1 MIQIFR
7 NNKPF
12 FYIEDI
18 CEGSKLSRQLMDH
31 HYIVLKF
38 STASPVYFEIGD
50 SVEIAD
56 FGLFVLTSAY
66 FPKFNETTDGYDY
79 ELQMDAYYMSWKN
92 KVCKYRP
99 QYGANETS
107 FKLTTSVSV
116 HLNVVL
122 SNLKALNYKY
132 HNKDFSVDY
141 TTYNKDVFDIEKRFL
156 VEYSSMSIYDALN
169 TICESLDCEWWVDGS
184 VIYLGYCE
192 MTGQTTFEQGV
203 NMLSMS
209 QTESKSSYITRL
221 YAFGSDKNI
230 PSGYFTGSEAD
241 VTTDGVATDYL
252 MLPNK
257 DVDDEGYYSKNGYIE
272 NINVVKNEAQ
282 AIEGVVL
289 FEDEYPKLSCTVSS
303 IKTYNSTVENENGDI
318 TTATFWQVSSSD
330 SFATKFSLSWIKQG
344 LTLMIKFESGA
355 LMGMEFEVNFKTIER
370 VNYFEIVANDTYG
383 RTLPDSVMCPKI
395 GDKFFLYNWDATK
408 ITETN
413 LISEAQEALYVRA
426 KNYYKKSMVDN
437 SNFTCVLDSEKFFN
451 FGTYNFHPMGEQVK
465 LINPLFSETDKDGK
479 HYRNSRIIGMELN
492 LDIPY
497 DSPKYIVGEKAAYSR
512 LGQLEDKVNSITVY
526 GQQIGGA
533 SGGGGVYV
541 IGMNDTTP
549 ETDSNVYS
557 ARRTRNSFLSKLN
570 PDTAQKVITFM
581 EGLKVGNGGKG
592 IDDKGN
598 AVLGDVVVDRAH
610 DPHSTEADRTIIGAQ
625 GFDLYMGVDGKSHM
639 YIDYLTTRVKMFAA
653 GAEIRKVSYSGGTT
667 IFSNAGSTIVKVAYV
682 MDANGE
688 KVIAYKC
695 YAAADDGTT
704 RTMNWWRPGMMAMCQ
719 TFNVKA
725 QTEGEFANR
734 YYWRLV
740 VAVGQETL
748 EDGRLYDYVVLSN
761 VERFDGMDE
770 VVPSYGLKLL
780 ADGTGKVLTF
790 GGAAVAVAAA
800 SGLTSFG
807 AVLEQDGVKMD
818 DKKNSVS
825 RRNYAGY
832 EPAEDG
838 REPDAPMAGD
848 VIVQVGDQVKW
859 KSRGNV
865 IKLSTSTED
874 DASGTAP
881 AIAMYYGIG
890 RYDIV
895 NDRQDLSKVYMW
907 RDLTFLASPA
917 MTYVNSDKFMLFTGD
932 IGNSITLSKKF
943 TDIKVSVDDVTSK
956 VEETNTLVGEVGTDL
971 TTFKQTSKEFSLK
984 VVQRSEGRFNLL
996 TGTAF
1001 KRKEASWTGNDTY
1014 EPWITTVYQYD
1025 GINAVMIEGAKGKN
1039 RGVDFLRVKVGRN
1052 RTHTV
1057 SAMLACDGD
1066 VAYRDFGVYI
1076 VQKDA
1081 QMNDIGNN
1089 LSIYCKV
1096 AKNMSTGWNLM
1107 TETFE
1112 LDTRTVYAD
1121 CVFIYSGA
1129 HTARI
1134 ALPMLTEGGEYLGW
1148 SLSEEDC
1155 NYRGGNLLA
1164 RADTLTSGD
1173 GLTVDSRFT
1182 KLLSEGDADR
1192 YGSYATLC
1200 TDIRSGAVGRIDTLT
1215 WDLSGKGVIK
1225 QGQDYMLSFMAK
1237 GDSDADAYAHI
1248 AAYLHNDGTPDVA
1261 VEICGHVINTSTPD
1275 GEALMSVSG
1284 KWQMYYVHW
1293 RVIGDS
1299 LPQAVVLRTF
1309 TGSRLFVSQLKL
1321 EVGATATEWTAE
1333 SSDYVEDRS
1342 MLASLLD
1349 TGIDINSKE
1358 MTLTAERTK
1367 FRTRTGK
1374 EVAVF
1379 DEDGLNADLINVKH
1393 LWAESNDGTKK
1404 VGYFGNYEEDACK
1417 VGSEYAPLFV
1427 GSPTAAEAPFY
1438 VTSTGAVK
1446 AIRGYI
1452 GCFEIDARYLKHG
1465 TPGETDYMCLNSS
1478 DIVFRSSDN
1487 NFDLV
1492 LGNSIFSGV
1501 VGLNEQ
1507 GGVLLNSVRN
1517 WNDVYD
1523 YQQVNLGMKLS
1534 VSGKMSLEHRELQ
1547 NIAGSS
1553 LPNGNHA
1560 LFISNGDIAGM
1571 RPMLTVATA
1580 NRALSKM
1587 ECVVVCRVGVTLML
1601 PKDPEIGQYFKII
1614 KASNSTVTMAIDTD
1628 GGDTKKITYW
1638 YNAVYSE
1645 GASLRSKTADKCPLD
1660 RYVQDAELFFDGTEW
1675 QCRQHGYVQG

>member
-1 MIQIFR
+1 MTQATTKDYWISSSALHIELNALGNPDYIQASCVSGAKILVYV
-7 NNKPF
+7 K
-12 FYIEDI
+12 DI
-18 CEGSKLSRQLMDH
+18 IGYDAGHNYRRWPLQASPTVFNSHTEKYVYAAIPRSLN
-31 HYIVLKF
+31 
-38 STASPVYFEIGD
+38 STASAWVVFPSELIDIYGKNEKEEQIGD
-50 SVEIAD
+50 ERYYYIFMQGKITSSGDNGTTDRDWDTRVFTGYLSSDEALDASTTESEWYKYSSVDSIVTFLKDLTMKAGTKFREFFAKTFTIVSGGSLTFEGQGSLNGIVNDNTPLSSAD
-56 FGLFVLTSAY
+56 RIVT
-66 FPKFNETTDGYDY
+66 PKFLDDNA
-79 ELQMDAYYMSWKN
+79 LS
-92 KVCKYRP
+92 
-99 QYGANETS
+99 
-107 FKLTTSVSV
+107 SV
-116 HLNVVL
+116 H
-122 SNLKALNYKY
+122 
-132 HNKDFSVDY
+132 
-141 TTYNKDVFDIEKRFL
+141 E
-156 VEYSSMSIYDALN
+156 
-169 TICESLDCEWWVDGS
+169 
-184 VIYLGYCE
+184 
-192 MTGQTTFEQGV
+192 
-203 NMLSMS
+203 
-209 QTESKSSYITRL
+209 
-221 YAFGSDKNI
+221 
-230 PSGYFTGSEAD
+230 
-241 VTTDGVATDYL
+241 
-252 MLPNK
+252 
-257 DVDDEGYYSKNGYIE
+257 
-272 NINVVKNEAQ
+272 
-282 AIEGVVL
+282 
-289 FEDEYPKLSCTVSS
+289 
-303 IKTYNSTVENENGDI
+303 
-318 TTATFWQVSSSD
+318 
-330 SFATKFSLSWIKQG
+330 
-344 LTLMIKFESGA
+344 
-355 LMGMEFEVNFKTIER
+355 
-370 VNYFEIVANDTYG
+370 
-383 RTLPDSVMCPKI
+383 
-395 GDKFFLYNWDATK
+395 
-408 ITETN
+408 
-413 LISEAQEALYVRA
+413 
-426 KNYYKKSMVDN
+426 
-437 SNFTCVLDSEKFFN
+437 
-451 FGTYNFHPMGEQVK
+451 
-465 LINPLFSETDKDGK
+465 
-479 HYRNSRIIGMELN
+479 
-492 LDIPY
+492 
-497 DSPKYIVGEKAAYSR
+497 
-512 LGQLEDKVNSITVY
+512 
-526 GQQIGGA
+526 
-533 SGGGGVYV
+533 
-541 IGMNDTTP
+541 
-549 ETDSNVYS
+549 
-557 ARRTRNSFLSKLN
+557 
-570 PDTAQKVITFM
+570 DTAQKAITFM
-581 EGLKVGNGGKG
+581 EGLKLGKDG
-592 IDDKGN
+592 KRGLTGEGN
-598 AVLGDVVVDRAH
+598 AVLGDVVLDRVH

-838 REPDAPMAGD
+838 REPNAPMAGD

-859 KSRGNV
+859 ESRGNV

-932 IGNSITLSKKF
+932 IGNSMTLSKKF

-984 VVQRSEGRFNLL
+984 VGQRSEGRFNLL

-1001 KRKEASWTGNDTY
+1001 KRKEASWTRNDTY

-1025 GINAVMIEGAKGKN
+1025 GINAAVIEGSKGKY
-1039 RGVDFLRVKVGRN
+1039 RGVDFVRVKVGRN
-1052 RTHTV
+1052 RKHTV
-1057 SAMLACDGD
+1057 SAMLACDGE

-1081 QMNDIGNN
+1081 QMNDIGKN
-1089 LSIYCKV
+1089 LSIYCEV
-1096 AKNMSTGWNLM
+1096 AKKMSVGWYLM

-1112 LDTRTVYAD
+1112 LDATTVYVD

-1129 HTARI
+1129 HNARI

-1148 SLSEEDC
+1148 SLSEGDC

-1164 RADTLTSGD
+1164 RTDTLTSGD
-1173 GLTVDSRFT
+1173 GLTVSSRFT
-1182 KLLSEGDADR
+1182 KLLSEDDADR

-1200 TDIRSGAVGRIDTLT
+1200 TDIRDGAAGRIDTVT

-1309 TGSRLFVSQLKL
+1309 TGSRLFVSQIKL

-1358 MTLTAERTK
+1358 ITMTAERTK

-1374 EVAVF
+1374 KVAVF

-1393 LWAESNDGTKK
+1393 LWAESEDGTKK
-1404 VGYFGNYEEDACK
+1404 VGYFGNYDTPECM
-1417 VGSEYAPLFV
+1417 VGNEYAPLFV
-1427 GSPTAAEAPFY
+1427 GSPTAKDAPYY

-1446 AIRGYI
+1446 AVKGYI
-1452 GCFEIDARYLKHG
+1452 GCFEINVNYLKHG
-1465 TPGETDYMCLNSS
+1465 TPGETDYMSLNSS
-1478 DIVFRSSDN
+1478 DIVFRSGDN
-1487 NFDLV
+1487 NFGLV
-1492 LGNSIFSGV
+1492 LGNAILGGV
-1501 VGLNEQ
+1501 EGLGKQ
-1507 GGVLLNSVRN
+1507 GGMSLNSKRD
-1517 WNDVYD
+1517 WNDPYD
-1523 YQQVNLGMKLS
+1523 YKQANFGIMLS
-1534 VSGKMSLEHRELQ
+1534 VSGKINLEHRELQ
-1547 NIAGSS
+1547 DIAGSS
-1553 LPNGNHA
+1553 FLNGNHA

-1571 RPMLTVATA
+1571 RPVLTVATTH
-1580 NRALSKM
+1580 RALSKM
-1587 ECVVVCRVGVTLML
+1587 ECVVVCRAGVTLTL
-1601 PKDPEIGQYFKII
+1601 PKDPEIGQYYKII
-1614 KASNSTVTMAIDTD
+1614 KASSSTVTMAIDTD

-1638 YNAVYSE
+1638 YNAVYSG

>member
-1 MIQIFR
+1 MIQVFR

-66 FPKFNETTDGYDY
+66 FPKYNETTDGYDY

-107 FKLTTSVSV
+107 FKLTTSVST
-116 HLNVVL
+116 HLNVIL
-122 SNLKALNYKY
+122 SNLKALSYKY

-230 PSGYFTGSEAD
+230 PSGYFTGSEVD

-512 LGQLEDKVNSITVY
+512 LGQLEDKVNSITVN

-598 AVLGDVVVDRAH
+598 AVLGDVVVDRVH

-725 QTEGEFANR
+725 QTEGELANR

-761 VERFDGMDE
+761 VERFHGTDE

-832 EPAEDG
+832 ESTEDG
-838 REPDAPMAGD
+838 REPNAPMAGD

-859 KSRGNV
+859 LSRGNA

-874 DASGTAP
+874 DVSGTAP
-881 AIAMYYGIG
+881 AIAMYHGIG
-890 RYDIV
+890 NYADE
-895 NDRQDLSKVYMW
+895 NGKDDLSTIWKW
-907 RDLTFLASPA
+907 RKLTFLGSPA
-917 MTYVNSDKFMLFTGD
+917 MTYVNSDNFKVFTEGD
-932 IGNSITLSKKF
+932 IKTAYDMTARFMSIEGNIGSITSTVAETKK
-943 TDIKVSVDDVTSK
+943 K
-956 VEETNTLVGEVGTDL
+956 VGEVETNL
-971 TTFKQTSKEFSLK
+971 TTFKQTSKDFSLK
-984 VVQRSEGRFNLL
+984 VGQRSEGRFNLL

-1025 GINAVMIEGAKGKN
+1025 GINAVIIEGAKGKN
-1039 RGVDFLRVKVGRN
+1039 RGVDFLSVKVGRN
-1052 RTHTV
+1052 RKHTV

-1089 LSIYCKV
+1089 LSIYCEV

-1112 LDTRTVYAD
+1112 LDARTVYAD
-1121 CVFIYSGA
+1121 CVFIYSGE

-1134 ALPMLTEGGEYLGW
+1134 ALPMLTEGSEYLGW

-1164 RADTLTSGD
+1164 RADTLTNGD

-1200 TDIRSGAVGRIDTLT
+1200 TDIRSGAAGRIDTVT

-1261 VEICGHVINTSTPD
+1261 VEICGHVIDTSTPD

-1284 KWQMYYVHW
+1284 KWQKYYVHW

-1309 TGSRLFVSQLKL
+1309 TGSRLFVSQIKT

-1342 MLASLLD
+1342 MLASLLEV
-1349 TGIDINSKE
+1349 GIDINSKE

-1374 EVAVF
+1374 KVAVF

-1393 LWAESNDGTKK
+1393 LWAESEDGTKK
-1404 VGYFGNYEEDACK
+1404 VGYFGNYETDACK

-1427 GSPTAAEAPFY
+1427 GTSTAQDAPFY
-1438 VTSTGAVK
+1438 VTSTGAIKAVK
-1446 AIRGYI
+1446 GYI
-1452 GCFEIDARYLKHG
+1452 GCFEINVNYLKHG
-1465 TPGETDYMCLNSS
+1465 TPGETDYMSLNSS
-1478 DIVFRSSDN
+1478 DIVFRSRDDN
-1487 NFDLV
+1487 FGLV
-1492 LGNSIFSGV
+1492 LGNAILGGV
-1501 VGLNEQ
+1501 EGLGKQ
-1507 GGVLLNSVRN
+1507 GGMSLNSKRD
-1517 WNDVYD
+1517 WNDPYD
-1523 YQQVNLGMKLS
+1523 YKQVNFGMMLS
-1534 VSGKMSLEHRELQ
+1534 VSGKMNLEHRELQ
-1547 NIAGSS
+1547 DIAGSS
-1553 LPNGNHA
+1553 WPNGNHA
-1560 LFISNGDIAGM
+1560 LFISKGDIAGM

-1587 ECVVVCRVGVTLML
+1587 ECVVVCRAGVTLTL
-1601 PKDPEIGQYFKII
+1601 PSDPEIGQYYKII
-1614 KASNSTVTMAIDTD
+1614 KAMANTVTMKSEGA
-1628 GGDTKKITYW
+1628 GITYW
-1638 YNAVYSE
+1638 FIENFPDDIP
-1645 GASLRSKTADKCPLD
+1645 RRTSKTAATCALD
-1660 RYVQDAELFFDGTEW
+1660 AYVQDAELFFDGTVW
-1675 QCRQHGYVQG
+1675 QCRQYGYVLG

>member
-1 MIQIFR
+1 MTQATTKDYWISSSALHIELNALGNPDYIQASCVSGAQILVYV
-7 NNKPF
+7 K
-12 FYIEDI
+12 DI
-18 CEGSKLSRQLMDH
+18 IGYDAGHNYRRWPLQASPTVFNSHTEKYVYAAIPRSLN
-31 HYIVLKF
+31 
-38 STASPVYFEIGD
+38 STASAWVVFPSELIDIYGKNEKEEQIGD
-50 SVEIAD
+50 ERYYYIFMQGKITSSGDNGTTDRDWDTRVFTGYLSSDEALDASTTESEWYKYSSVDSIVTFLKDLTMKAGTKFREFFAKTFTIVSGGSLTFEGQGSLNGIVNDNTPLSSAD
-56 FGLFVLTSAY
+56 RIVT
-66 FPKFNETTDGYDY
+66 PKFLDDNA
-79 ELQMDAYYMSWKN
+79 LS
-92 KVCKYRP
+92 
-99 QYGANETS
+99 
-107 FKLTTSVSV
+107 SV
-116 HLNVVL
+116 H
-122 SNLKALNYKY
+122 
-132 HNKDFSVDY
+132 
-141 TTYNKDVFDIEKRFL
+141 E
-156 VEYSSMSIYDALN
+156 
-169 TICESLDCEWWVDGS
+169 
-184 VIYLGYCE
+184 
-192 MTGQTTFEQGV
+192 
-203 NMLSMS
+203 
-209 QTESKSSYITRL
+209 
-221 YAFGSDKNI
+221 
-230 PSGYFTGSEAD
+230 
-241 VTTDGVATDYL
+241 
-252 MLPNK
+252 
-257 DVDDEGYYSKNGYIE
+257 
-272 NINVVKNEAQ
+272 
-282 AIEGVVL
+282 
-289 FEDEYPKLSCTVSS
+289 
-303 IKTYNSTVENENGDI
+303 
-318 TTATFWQVSSSD
+318 
-330 SFATKFSLSWIKQG
+330 
-344 LTLMIKFESGA
+344 
-355 LMGMEFEVNFKTIER
+355 
-370 VNYFEIVANDTYG
+370 
-383 RTLPDSVMCPKI
+383 
-395 GDKFFLYNWDATK
+395 
-408 ITETN
+408 
-413 LISEAQEALYVRA
+413 
-426 KNYYKKSMVDN
+426 
-437 SNFTCVLDSEKFFN
+437 
-451 FGTYNFHPMGEQVK
+451 
-465 LINPLFSETDKDGK
+465 
-479 HYRNSRIIGMELN
+479 
-492 LDIPY
+492 
-497 DSPKYIVGEKAAYSR
+497 
-512 LGQLEDKVNSITVY
+512 
-526 GQQIGGA
+526 
-533 SGGGGVYV
+533 
-541 IGMNDTTP
+541 
-549 ETDSNVYS
+549 
-557 ARRTRNSFLSKLN
+557 
-570 PDTAQKVITFM
+570 DTAQKAITFM
-581 EGLKVGNGGKG
+581 EGLKLGKDG
-592 IDDKGN
+592 KKGLTGEGN

-625 GFDLYMGVDGKSHM
+625 GFDLYMGVDGKSHL

-725 QTEGEFANR
+725 QTEGELANR

-761 VERFDGMDE
+761 VERFHGTDE

-807 AVLEQDGVKMD
+807 AVLEQDGVPRD
-818 DKKNSVS
+818 DYDFSVS
-825 RRNYAGY
+825 GRNYAGY
-832 EPAEDG
+832 EPAEG
-838 REPDAPMAGD
+838 GGELVAPMAGD

-859 KSRGNV
+859 LSRGNV

-890 RYDIV
+890 NYADEKGKE
-895 NDRQDLSKVYMW
+895 DLSTIWKW

-917 MTYVNSDKFMLFTGD
+917 MTYVNTKFFKIFTD
-932 IGNSITLSKKF
+932 GNIKKAYDVSQRF
-943 TDIKVSVDDVTSK
+943 TDIETNVGGITSK
-956 VEETNTLVGEVGTDL
+956 VEETNTLVGEVQTDL

-984 VVQRSEGRFNLL
+984 VGQRSEGRFNLL

-1025 GINAVMIEGAKGKN
+1025 GINAVVIDGAKGKY
-1039 RGVDFLRVKVGRN
+1039 RGIDFLRVKVGRN
-1052 RTHTV
+1052 RKHTV

-1066 VAYRDFGVYI
+1066 VAYLDFGVYI

-1089 LSIYCKV
+1089 LSIYCEV
-1096 AKNMSTGWNLM
+1096 AKEMSTGWNLM

-1112 LDTRTVYAD
+1112 LDARTVYAD

-1134 ALPMLTEGGEYLGW
+1134 ALPMLTEGSEFLGW

-1164 RADTLTSGD
+1164 RADTLTNGD
-1173 GLTVDSRFT
+1173 GLTVDSKFT
-1182 KLLSEGDADR
+1182 KLLEEGDADR

-1200 TDIRSGAVGRIDTLT
+1200 TDIRSGAVGRIDTVT

-1248 AAYLHNDGTPDVA
+1248 AAFLHNDGTPDVA

-1284 KWQMYYVHW
+1284 KWQKYYVHW

-1358 MTLTAERTK
+1358 ITMTAERTK

-1393 LWAESNDGTKK
+1393 LWAESENGKNK
-1404 VGYFGNYEEDACK
+1404 VGYFGNYDTPECM

-1427 GSPTAAEAPFY
+1427 GTSTAKDAPFY
-1438 VTSTGAVK
+1438 VTSTGAIKAVK
-1446 AIRGYI
+1446 GYI
-1452 GCFEIDARYLKHG
+1452 GCFEINVNYLKHG
-1465 TPGETDYMCLNSS
+1465 TPGETDYMSLNSS
-1478 DIVFRSSDN
+1478 DIVFRNRDDN
-1487 NFDLV
+1487 FGLV
-1492 LGNSIFSGV
+1492 LGNAILGGV
-1501 VGLNEQ
+1501 EGLGKQ
-1507 GGVLLNSVRN
+1507 GGMSLNSKRD
-1517 WNDVYD
+1517 WNDPYD
-1523 YQQVNLGMKLS
+1523 YKQVNFGMMLS
-1534 VSGKMSLEHRELQ
+1534 VSGKMNLEHRELQ
-1547 NIAGSS
+1547 DIAGSS
-1553 LPNGNHA
+1553 WPNGNHA
-1560 LFISNGDIAGM
+1560 LFISKGDIAGM

-1587 ECVVVCRVGVTLML
+1587 ECVVVCRAGVTLTL
-1601 PKDPEIGQYFKII
+1601 PSDPEIGQYYKII
-1614 KASNSTVTMAIDTD
+1614 KARAKTVTM
-1628 GGDTKKITYW
+1628 K
-1638 YNAVYSE
+1638 SE
-1645 GASLRSKTADKCPLD
+1645 GASITYWFIRKESGGIQSRTSKTAATCALD
-1660 RYVQDAELFFDGTEW
+1660 AYVQDAELFFDGTVW
-1675 QCRQHGYVQG
+1675 QCRQYGYVLG

>member
-1 MIQIFR
+1 MTQATTKDYWISSSALHIELNALGNPDYIQASCVSGAKILVYV
-7 NNKPF
+7 K
-12 FYIEDI
+12 DI
-18 CEGSKLSRQLMDH
+18 IGYDAGHNYRRWPLQASPTVFNSHTEKYVYAAIPRSLN
-31 HYIVLKF
+31 
-38 STASPVYFEIGD
+38 STASAWVVFPSELIDIYGKNEKEEQIGD
-50 SVEIAD
+50 ERYYYIFMQGKITSSGDNGTTDRDWDTRVFTGYLSSDEALDASTTESEWYKYSSVDSIVTFLKD
-56 FGLFVLTSAY
+56 LTMKAGTKFREFFAKTFTIVSGGSLT
-66 FPKFNETTDGYDY
+66 FEGQGSLNGIVNDNTPLSSVDRIVTPKFLDDNA
-79 ELQMDAYYMSWKN
+79 LS
-92 KVCKYRP
+92 
-99 QYGANETS
+99 
-107 FKLTTSVSV
+107 SV
-116 HLNVVL
+116 H
-122 SNLKALNYKY
+122 
-132 HNKDFSVDY
+132 
-141 TTYNKDVFDIEKRFL
+141 E
-156 VEYSSMSIYDALN
+156 
-169 TICESLDCEWWVDGS
+169 
-184 VIYLGYCE
+184 
-192 MTGQTTFEQGV
+192 
-203 NMLSMS
+203 
-209 QTESKSSYITRL
+209 
-221 YAFGSDKNI
+221 
-230 PSGYFTGSEAD
+230 
-241 VTTDGVATDYL
+241 
-252 MLPNK
+252 
-257 DVDDEGYYSKNGYIE
+257 
-272 NINVVKNEAQ
+272 
-282 AIEGVVL
+282 
-289 FEDEYPKLSCTVSS
+289 
-303 IKTYNSTVENENGDI
+303 
-318 TTATFWQVSSSD
+318 
-330 SFATKFSLSWIKQG
+330 
-344 LTLMIKFESGA
+344 
-355 LMGMEFEVNFKTIER
+355 
-370 VNYFEIVANDTYG
+370 
-383 RTLPDSVMCPKI
+383 
-395 GDKFFLYNWDATK
+395 
-408 ITETN
+408 
-413 LISEAQEALYVRA
+413 
-426 KNYYKKSMVDN
+426 
-437 SNFTCVLDSEKFFN
+437 
-451 FGTYNFHPMGEQVK
+451 
-465 LINPLFSETDKDGK
+465 
-479 HYRNSRIIGMELN
+479 
-492 LDIPY
+492 
-497 DSPKYIVGEKAAYSR
+497 
-512 LGQLEDKVNSITVY
+512 
-526 GQQIGGA
+526 
-533 SGGGGVYV
+533 
-541 IGMNDTTP
+541 
-549 ETDSNVYS
+549 
-557 ARRTRNSFLSKLN
+557 
-570 PDTAQKVITFM
+570 DTAQKAITFM
-581 EGLKVGNGGKG
+581 EGLKLGKDG
-592 IDDKGN
+592 KKGLTGEGN
-598 AVLGDVVVDRAH
+598 AVLGDVVVDRVH

-625 GFDLYMGVDGKSHM
+625 GFDLYMGVDGKSHL

-725 QTEGEFANR
+725 QTEGELANR

-761 VERFDGMDE
+761 VERFHGTDE

-800 SGLTSFG
+800 NGLTSLG

-832 EPAEDG
+832 EPAKDG
-838 REPDAPMAGD
+838 EGDEPDAPMAGD

-932 IGNSITLSKKF
+932 IGNSMTLSKKF

-956 VEETNTLVGEVGTDL
+956 VKETKQLVGAVQTDL

-984 VVQRSEGRFNLL
+984 VGQRSEGRYNLL

-1001 KRKEASWTGNDTY
+1001 KRKEASWTANDTY

-1025 GINAVMIEGAKGKN
+1025 GINAAVIEGSKGVY
-1039 RGVDFLRVKVGRN
+1039 RGVDFVRVKVGRN

-1081 QMNDIGNN
+1081 HMNDIGNN
-1089 LSIYCKV
+1089 LSIYCEV
-1096 AKNMSTGWNLM
+1096 AKKMSTGWNLM

-1112 LDTRTVYAD
+1112 LDARTVYAD

-1134 ALPMLTEGGEYLGW
+1134 ALPMLTEGSEYLGW
-1148 SLSEEDC
+1148 SMSEEDC

-1173 GLTVDSRFT
+1173 GLTVSSRFT
-1182 KLLSEGDADR
+1182 KLLSEDDADR

-1200 TDIRSGAVGRIDTLT
+1200 TDIRNGAAGRIDTVT
-1215 WDLSGKGVIK
+1215 WDLSGKNVIK
-1225 QGQDYMLSFMAK
+1225 QGEDYMLSFMAK
-1237 GDSDADAYAHI
+1237 GDSVADDYAHI
-1248 AAYLHNDGTPDVA
+1248 AAYLYKDGTPDVA
-1261 VEICGHVINTSTPD
+1261 VEVCGHVINTSTID

-1299 LPQAVVLRTF
+1299 LPQAVVLRTLVD
-1309 TGSRLFVSQLKL
+1309 SRLFVSQIKL

-1379 DEDGLNADLINVKH
+1379 DGNGLNADLVNAKH
-1393 LWAESNDGTKK
+1393 VWAKSEDGTKE
-1404 VGYFGNYEEDACK
+1404 VGYFGNCEEDACK
-1417 VGSEYAPLFV
+1417 VDDQTYAPLFLGAETAK
-1427 GSPTAAEAPFY
+1427 GSNFY
-1438 VTSTGAVK
+1438 VTADGTMHSKNADVEGKVSVSQLVFQQNENVRNKPYDGAVVGGGNYVMPRLK
-1446 AIRGYI
+1446 A
-1452 GCFEIDARYLKHG
+1452 
-1465 TPGETDYMCLNSS
+1465 GEFR
-1478 DIVFRSSDN
+1478 IVKVFNIILTRVIPTL
-1487 NFDLV
+1487 DL
-1492 LGNSIFSGV
+1492 SGEDDTV
-1501 VGLNEQ
+1501 KFLH
-1507 GGVLLNSVRN
+1507 
-1517 WNDVYD
+1517 NDESLEV
-1523 YQQVNLGMKLS
+1523 QMKATLS
-1534 VSGKMSLEHRELQ
+1534 VV
-1547 NIAGSS
+1547 A
-1553 LPNGNHA
+1553 P
-1560 LFISNGDIAGM
+1560 DIA
-1571 RPMLTVATA
+1571 
-1580 NRALSKM
+1580 
-1587 ECVVVCRVGVTLML
+1587 EIVGF
-1601 PKDPEIGQYFKII
+1601 GQYINLENGLKQYLY
-1614 KASNSTVTMAIDTD
+1614 TVWKLVEYQKM
-1628 GGDTKKITYW
+1628 
-1638 YNAVYSE
+1638 N
-1645 GASLRSKTADKCPLD
+1645 RNN
-1660 RYVQDAELFFDGTEW
+1660 
-1675 QCRQHGYVQG
+1675 

>member
-66 FPKFNETTDGYDY
+66 FPKYNETTDGYDY

-395 GDKFFLYNWDATK
+395 GDKFFLFNWDATK

-512 LGQLEDKVNSITVY
+512 LGQLEDKVNSITVN

-625 GFDLYMGVDGKSHM
+625 GFDLYIGADGKSHM

-682 MDANGE
+682 MDTNGE

-704 RTMNWWRPGMMAMCQ
+704 RTMIWWRPGMMAMCQ

-725 QTEGEFANR
+725 QTEGELANR

-761 VERFDGMDE
+761 VERFHGTDE

-807 AVLEQDGVKMD
+807 AVLKQDGVTMD
-818 DKKNSVS
+818 DYDISVS
-825 RRNYAGY
+825 ERNYAGY

-838 REPDAPMAGD
+838 SEPDAPIAGD

-859 KSRGNV
+859 LSRGNA

-881 AIAMYYGIG
+881 AIAMYHGIG
-890 RYDIV
+890 NYADEKGKE
-895 NDRQDLSKVYMW
+895 DLSLIWKW

-917 MTYVNSDKFMLFTGD
+917 MTYVNSKYFNIFTNGNIGD
-932 IGNSITLSKKF
+932 AYNVSDRFSSIEGNVKGIKSTVAETEKK
-943 TDIKVSVDDVTSK
+943 
-956 VEETNTLVGEVGTDL
+956 VGEVETNL
-971 TTFKQTSKEFSLK
+971 TTVKQTSKEFSLK
-984 VVQRSEGRFNLL
+984 VIQRSEGRFNLL

-1014 EPWITTVYQYD
+1014 EPWITTVYHYD
-1025 GINAVMIEGAKGKN
+1025 GINAVVIKGAKGKN

-1057 SAMLACDGD
+1057 SAMLACDAD
-1066 VAYRDFGVYI
+1066 VAYRDFGVYV

-1089 LSIYCKV
+1089 LSIYCEV
-1096 AKNMSTGWNLM
+1096 AKKMSTGWNLM
-1107 TETFE
+1107 TETLE
-1112 LDTRTVYAD
+1112 LDARTVYAD

-1129 HTARI
+1129 HTARL
-1134 ALPMLTEGGEYLGW
+1134 ALPMLTEGSEYLGW

-1164 RADTLTSGD
+1164 RADTLTNGD
-1173 GLTVDSRFT
+1173 GLTVDSKFT
-1182 KLLSEGDADR
+1182 KLLGEDDADR

-1200 TDIRSGAVGRIDTLT
+1200 TDIRSGAAGRIDTVT

-1237 GDSDADAYAHI
+1237 GDSDADDYAHI
-1248 AAYLHNDGTPDVA
+1248 AAFLHNDGTSDVA

-1284 KWQMYYVHW
+1284 KWQKYYVHW

-1309 TGSRLFVSQLKL
+1309 TGSRLFVSQIKL

-1374 EVAVF
+1374 KVAVF

-1393 LWAESNDGTKK
+1393 LWAVNKDGTNK
-1404 VGYFGNYEEDACK
+1404 VGYFGNYDIDACK

-1427 GSPTAAEAPFY
+1427 GSSTAADAPFY
-1438 VTSTGAVK
+1438 VTSTGAIKAVK
-1446 AIRGYI
+1446 GYI
-1452 GCFEIDARYLKHG
+1452 GCFEIDASYLSHG
-1465 TPGETDYMCLNSS
+1465 TPSETDYMCLNSS
-1478 DIVFRSSDN
+1478 DIVFRSRDN

-1492 LGNSIFSGV
+1492 MGNGIFSGV
-1501 VGLNEQ
+1501 GGMNEQ
-1507 GGVLLNSVRN
+1507 GGVLLNLVKN
-1517 WNDVYD
+1517 WNDAYD
-1523 YQQVNLGMKLS
+1523 YKQVNLGMMLS

-1547 NIAGSS
+1547 DMAGSG

-1560 LFISNGDIAGM
+1560 LFILNGDIAGM

-1587 ECVVVCRVGVTLML
+1587 ECVVVCRAGVTLTL
-1601 PKDPEIGQYFKII
+1601 PSDPEIGQYYKII
-1614 KASNSTVTMAIDTD
+1614 KAMANTVTM
-1628 GGDTKKITYW
+1628 K
-1638 YNAVYSE
+1638 SE
-1645 GASLRSKTADKCPLD
+1645 GASITYWFIRKESGDIQSRTSKTAATCALD
-1660 RYVQDAELFFDGTEW
+1660 AYVQDAELFFDGTVW
-1675 QCRQHGYVQG
+1675 QCRQYGYVLG

>member
-66 FPKFNETTDGYDY
+66 FPKYNETTDGYDY

-122 SNLKALNYKY
+122 SNLKALSYKY

-156 VEYSSMSIYDALN
+156 VEYNSMSIYDALN
-169 TICESLDCEWWVDGS
+169 TICKSLDCEWWVDGS

-192 MTGQTTFEQGV
+192 MTGQTTFEQGA

-289 FEDEYPKLSCTVSS
+289 FEDEYPKLSCTVSN

-426 KNYYKKSMVDN
+426 KNYYKKSMIDN
-437 SNFTCVLDSEKFFN
+437 SNFTCVLDSEKFYN

-512 LGQLEDKVNSITVY
+512 LGQLEDKVNSITVN

-581 EGLKVGNGGKG
+581 EGLKLGKDG
-592 IDDKGN
+592 KKGLSDEGN

-610 DPHSTEADRTIIGAQ
+610 DPHSTEADRTIVGAQ
-625 GFDLYMGVDGKSHM
+625 GFDLYMGADGKSHL

-761 VERFDGMDE
+761 VATFYGTDE

-780 ADGTGKVLTF
+780 TDGSGKVLTF

-800 SGLTSFG
+800 GGLTSFG
-807 AVLEQDGVKMD
+807 AVLKQDGVPMD
-818 DKKNSVS
+818 DKKTPVS
-825 RRNYAGY
+825 GRNYAGY
-832 EPAEDG
+832 EPAEG
-838 REPDAPMAGD
+838 GGEPDAPMDGD

-859 KSRGNV
+859 LSRGNA

-881 AIAMYYGIG
+881 AIAMYHGIG
-890 RYDIV
+890 NYADEKGKE
-895 NDRQDLSKVYMW
+895 DLSTIWKW
-907 RDLTFLASPA
+907 IDLTFLASPA
-917 MTYVNSDKFMLFTGD
+917 MTYVNSKYFNIFTNGNIGD
-932 IGNSITLSKKF
+932 AYNVSDRFSSIEGNVKG
-943 TDIKVSVDDVTSK
+943 IKSTVA
-956 VEETNTLVGEVGTDL
+956 ETNKKVGEVGTDL

-984 VVQRSEGRFNLL
+984 VVQRSEGRYNLL

-1025 GINAVMIEGAKGKN
+1025 GINAVVIEGAKGKN

-1052 RTHTV
+1052 RKHTV

-1089 LSIYCKV
+1089 LSIYCEV
-1096 AKNMSTGWNLM
+1096 AKEMSTGWNLM

-1112 LDTRTVYAD
+1112 LDARTVYAD

-1164 RADTLTSGD
+1164 RADTLTSAD
-1173 GLTVDSRFT
+1173 GLTVDSKFT
-1182 KLLSEGDADR
+1182 KLLGEGDADR

-1200 TDIRSGAVGRIDTLT
+1200 TDIRSGAAGRIDTVT

-1237 GDSDADAYAHI
+1237 GDSDADDYAHI
-1248 AAYLHNDGTPDVA
+1248 AAYFHNGGTPDVA

-1309 TGSRLFVSQLKL
+1309 TGSRLFVSQIKL

-1342 MLASLLD
+1342 MLASLLEV
-1349 TGIDINSKE
+1349 GIDINSKE

-1374 EVAVF
+1374 KVAVF

-1393 LWAESNDGTKK
+1393 LWAVNKDGTNK
-1404 VGYFGNYEEDACK
+1404 VGYFGNYDTPECM

-1446 AIRGYI
+1446 AVKGYI
-1452 GCFEIDARYLKHG
+1452 GCFEINVDYLKHG
-1465 TPGETDYMCLNSS
+1465 TLGETDYMCLNSS
-1478 DIVFRSSDN
+1478 DIVFRSRDN
-1487 NFDLV
+1487 NFGLV
-1492 LGNSIFSGV
+1492 LGNAILGGV
-1501 VGLNEQ
+1501 AGLGKQ
-1507 GGVLLNSVRN
+1507 GGMSLDSKRD
-1517 WNDVYD
+1517 WNDPYD
-1523 YQQVNLGMKLS
+1523 YKQANFGIMLS
-1534 VSGKMSLEHRELQ
+1534 VSGKMSLENREMQ
-1547 NIAGSS
+1547 DRAGSG

-1560 LFISNGDIAGM
+1560 LFISSGDIAGM

-1580 NRALSKM
+1580 NRALSKL
-1587 ECVVVCRVGVTLML
+1587 ECVVVCRAGVTLTL
-1601 PKDPEIGQYFKII
+1601 PSDPEIGQYYKII
-1614 KASNSTVTMAIDTD
+1614 KAMDNTVTM
-1628 GGDTKKITYW
+1628 K
-1638 YNAVYSE
+1638 SE
-1645 GASLRSKTADKCPLD
+1645 GASITYWFIRKSSGDIQSRTSKTAATCALD
-1660 RYVQDAELFFDGTEW
+1660 DYVQDAELFFDGTVW
-1675 QCRQHGYVQG
+1675 QCRQYGYVLG